1 MTNEIPS
8 KTDNL
13 ESKFAE
19 VPDEFPYVGI
29 TSAIG
34 GFQNK
39 LELTGRDGRYYT
51 LGNSPAE
58 RYQQWC
64 TCEELIQKFAIQCRH
79 ANAGEHSH
87 IEGKDLLREHYAVAT
102 KAGWGLSIEQLK
114 YVFRRVTS
122 QLGLPSPELQDRP
135 WYPPSVH
142 VDDSIVEEFNK
153 RMNSLPQTKSALQRI
168 LEQRRCAVKK
178 GRLS

>member
-1 MTNEIPS
+1 MTNEIPLQN
-8 KTDNL
+8 DNL
-13 ESKFAE
+13 ESKFTE
-19 VPDEFPYVGI
+19 VPDDFPYVGI

-39 LELTGRDGRYYT
+39 LPLIGRDGKYYT
-51 LGNSPAE
+51 LGNAPAE

-64 TCEELIQKFAIQCRH
+64 TCEDLVRQYATQYRQAK
-79 ANAGEHSH
+79 AGEHPH
-87 IEGKDLLREHYAVAT
+87 IAAKDLLREHYEIAT

-122 QLGLPSPELQDRP
+122 QLGLPSPELQDRT

-142 VDDSIVEEFNK
+142 VEDSIVEEFNK
-153 RMNSLPQTKSALQRI
+153 RMNSLPQTKSALQTM
-168 LEQRRCAVKK
+168 LEQRRCAIKK
-178 GRLS
+178 NK

>member
-1 MTNEIPS
+1 MVNKMPPPI
-8 KTDNL
+8 DDW
-13 ESKFAE
+13 ESKLAE
-19 VPDEFPYVGI
+19 VPDDFPHVGI

-39 LELTGRDGRYYT
+39 LALTGRDEKYYT
-51 LGNSPAE
+51 SGNAPTE

-64 TCEELIQKFAIQCRH
+64 TCEDLVQQYATQYRQAK
-79 ANAGEHSH
+79 AGEHSH
-87 IEGKDLLREHYAVAT
+87 IAAEDLLREHHEVAT

-114 YVFRRVTS
+114 YVFRQVTS

-135 WYPPSVH
+135 WYPSSVH

-153 RMNSLPQTKSALQRI
+153 RMNSLPQTKSALQKM
-168 LEQRRCAVKK
+168 LEQRLRAINKS
-178 GRLS
+178 R